1 MINKYRILESS
12 FRILRRNKLNTF
24 FMILGIVIG
33 IAAFSTTF
41 SIGKGA
47 EKQLTEKVKRLFSP
61 NNILIT
67 SGRVELE
74 SGRSSES
81 SVTNLKIEDIEAI
94 MDGIPGIAMFDVL
107 QVTPER
113 DIIFGNKNISTAVNG
128 GMAEG
133 EFVWKRGVI
142 SGEYFTKGDEY
153 SSARV
158 ALIGTKIA
166 KKLFEGSNPVGEQIR
181 IGVVPFTVKGVL
193 EERGIDP
200 HGTDLDMN
208 VIVPIT
214 TLMKRLMNVDYIVG
228 AKLEVEDGSKT
239 EEIAARIASLLRERH
254 SLNGDETND
263 FSIVTPVVV
272 KETIRKMNRV
282 FTLFLPLI
290 SGIALVVGGV
300 VIVVILLMSVS
311 RRVSEIGLRKALGA
325 RSKDI
330 MFQFLVEASV
340 VSLFGGMIGLA
351 IGLIG
356 TWIFVS
362 SMGLTFFVP
371 WQTVVF
377 GVLFP
382 VAIGILAGILPA
394 RKAAR
399 MDPIESLS

>member
-1 MINKYRILESS
+1 MNRSKIIESS
-12 FRILRRNKLNTF
+12 VRILRRNKLNTF

-33 IAAFSTTF
+33 IAALSLTF
-41 SIGKGA
+41 LLGKGA
-47 EKQLTEKVKRLFSP
+47 EKQLTEKVKKLFNP

-81 SVTNLKIEDIEAI
+81 STTNLKIEDIEAI
-94 MDGIPGIAMFDVL
+94 MNEVPGIAMYDVI
-107 QVTPER
+107 QITPER
-113 DIIFGNKNISTAVNG
+113 NVIFGNKNISTAING
-128 GMAEG
+128 GTAEG
-133 EFVWKRGVI
+133 ELVWRRSVT
-142 SGEYFTKGDEY
+142 SGEYLTKADEK

-166 KKLFEGSNPVGEQIR
+166 AKLFEGSDPIGAQIR
-181 IGVVPFTVKGVL
+181 IGAVPFTVKGVL

-214 TLMKRLMNVDYIVG
+214 TLMNRLENVDHIVG
-228 AKLEVEDGSKT
+228 AKLEVEDASKVDD
-239 EEIAARIASLLRERH
+239 IAAKVISVLRERH
-254 SLNGDETND
+254 SLNNDETND
-263 FSIVTPVVV
+263 FSLVTPATV
-272 KETIRKMNRV
+272 KQMINKMNRV

-300 VIVVILLMSVS
+300 VIVVIMLMSVS
-311 RRVSEIGLRKALGA
+311 RRVSEIGVRKALGA

-340 VSLFGGMIGLA
+340 VSLFGGVLGLGIGLA
-351 IGLIG
+351 GA
-356 TWIFVS
+356 WVFMA
-362 SMGLTFFVP
+362 SMGLTFLVP
-371 WQTVVF
+371 WESIFF

-382 VAIGILAGILPA
+382 VVIGIVAGIIPA
-394 RKAAR
+394 RKAAQL
-399 MDPIESLS
+399 DPIEALS